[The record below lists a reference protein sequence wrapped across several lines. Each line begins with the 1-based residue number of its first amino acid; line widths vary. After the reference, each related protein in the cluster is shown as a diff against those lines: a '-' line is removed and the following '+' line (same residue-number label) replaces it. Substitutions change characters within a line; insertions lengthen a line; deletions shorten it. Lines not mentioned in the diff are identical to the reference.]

1 LGSEWGLPMTL
12 QTGQSIAAP
21 FLPSK
26 AEVKKFEL
34 RAAYASLD
42 VVLQDDS
49 LAPNLQERLKC

>member
-1 LGSEWGLPMTL
+1 MTL